1 MRWQRWAAC
10 AVAAV
15 SLGLGAVG
23 CSTDKTKEQIASMN
37 TSNVQRVANIYA
49 GFQNA
54 KGGAG
59 PKDETEFK
67 TFIREYDPYKLSA
80 MGIDANDLDKVF
92 TSERDGKPFT
102 IRYKVGGGR
111 GAVAPVVFEKDG
123 VNGTKQVGFTGG
135 KVEEVD
141 DARYKDL
148 LAGKAGTEPAAGPPV
163 GGGRPGGP
171 PAGGGGRPGG
181 SGPPPGAPT
190 GPPKG

>member
-1 MRWQRWAAC
+1 
-10 AVAAV
+10 
-15 SLGLGAVG
+15 LGLGAVG
-23 CSTDKTKEQIASMN
+23 CSSDKTKEQIAAMN
-37 TSNVQRVANIYA
+37 TSNAQRVANIYA
-49 GFQNA
+49 GFQNG

-59 PKDETEFK
+59 PKDEAEFK
-67 TFIREYDPYKLSA
+67 AFIREYDPAKLSA
-80 MGIDANDLDKVF
+80 MGIDPGNLDKVF

-123 VNGTKQVGFTGG
+123 VNGMRQVGFTGG

-141 DARYKDL
+141 EARYKDL
-148 LAGKAGTEPAAGPPV
+148 LAGKSGTEPPAGGPPT
-163 GGGRPGGP
+163 GP
-171 PAGGGGRPGG
+171 PAGGGTRPGG